1 MENRSLLRKKEI
13 LTIGLCAFV
22 IAIGLF
28 SFLHLYKRH
37 NTVLRIVASPNPTLR
52 RAADLI
58 NQVDH
63 SIISLSNSMISTL
76 QYIAMMD
83 FFSKGSLPRGLAA
96 PQVGVSKRLFVCG
109 INGEIKI
116 MINPEIIKRRG
127 TYLSHEGCLSLQDE
141 NKRTVKRSAYVK
153 LKYKDLEN
161 KDRILVAR
169 NRNAAVLEH
178 EIDHLNGIFNT
189 DY

>member
-1 MENRSLLRKKEI
+1 LLKKKEI
-13 LTIGLCAFV
+13 LTIGLCWAV

-28 SFLHLYKRH
+28 SLQHFYKSN
-37 NTVLRIVASPNPTLR
+37 NTVLKIVEPPTPTLR
-52 RAADLI
+52 QVAGLI
-58 NQVDH
+58 DQVDH

-76 QYIAMMD
+76 QYLAMIN

-96 PQVGVSKRLFVCG
+96 PQVGISKRLFVCG
-109 INGEIKI
+109 INGEIKV
-116 MINPEIIKRRG
+116 MINPKIIKRRG
-127 TYLSHEGCLSLQDE
+127 TYLSHEGCLSLQE
-141 NKRTVKRSAYVK
+141 EERRIVKRSAYVK
-153 LKYKDLEN
+153 LQYRDLEN

-169 NRNAAVLEH
+169 NRHAALVEH